1 MSVLRNPLPVLLACA
16 AIVLVAVPATAE
28 NTVSKSV
35 EFSLGTWTDLNLTE
49 GPVTLHRI
57 RLVEHTA
64 PITKSQL
71 FRPVGFEY
79 LKTVQIQLEY
89 SNAATKDWDAYIT
102 FEWFDADGEVIDGY
116 RDSESL
122 DDREVHDLA
131 TVTLSTLKYGLAK
144 AKTIRFTISVTP

>member
-1 MSVLRNPLPVLLACA
+1 MRERQPLIVAMLAGA
-16 AIVLVAVPATAE
+16 ALSLALPAQAAQ
-28 NTVSKSV
+28 NVSKQV
-35 EFSLGTWTDLNLTE
+35 EFALGSWIDLNVTE

-57 RLVEHTA
+57 RLVEQSG

-71 FRPVGFEY
+71 FRPVGSEY

-89 SNAATKDWDAYIT
+89 SNSSTKDWDAYLT
-102 FEWFDADGEVIDGY
+102 FEWLDAEGEVIDGY

-131 TVTLSTLKYGLAK
+131 TVTLSTLRYGLAK
-144 AKTIRFTISVTP
+144 AKTIRLTISVTP